1 MRTSSRILLTLLIM
15 AMAVGENHARPKPRL
30 SKDPLT
36 AEQVAIYRAVL
47 EQYVE
52 NDFSAALNIA
62 NRTEALDSAW
72 PEGQMGCSKRL
83 TMEAAPQRPIVHRV
97 SPAVVLGSKMVL
109 VDPERQAKLVKQ
121 NDPQKLVHKAID
133 KHEPVSDK
141 DLDDSVKRA
150 FATGLFTFSE
160 ILFDRSHQHAILQ
173 YSFWC
178 GSLCGHGKTLV
189 MKKSAGKWHI
199 EKECSDWVS

>member
-62 NRTEALDSAW
+62 NRTEAMGSAW
-72 PEGQMGCSKRL
+72 PKGQIGCSKGL
-83 TMEAAPQRPIVHRV
+83 TMEAAPQPQIVHRLGL
-97 SPAVVLGSKMVL
+97 AVALGPNMIL
-109 VDPERQAKLVKQ
+109 VDAKRQAELVKQ
-121 NDPQKLVHKAID
+121 NDPQKLVHKSLD

-141 DLDDSVKRA
+141 QLDDSVKRA
-150 FATGLFTFSE
+150 FSTGLFTFSE
-160 ILFDRSHQHAILQ
+160 ILFDKSHEHAILQ

-178 GSLCGHGKTLV
+178 GSLCGNGKTLV
-189 MKKSAGKWHI
+189 MKKSAGKWRV
-199 EKECSDWVS
+199 EKECGSWVS